1 MIGWILSKRGQ
12 VLAKPTSVWID
23 GDFAVSD
30 ADPGQVSVDYGEYWV
45 DCQDQLGL
53 QTVLIEAMESG
64 AQAQTARLEYLLR
77 VVKEH
82 PSGLDWSEIRPD
94 DYPE

>member
-1 MIGWILSKRGQ
+1 MIGWI
-12 VLAKPTSVWID
+12 VAKPTSVWID
-23 GDFAVSD
+23 GEFAVSD
-30 ADPGQVSVDYGEYWV
+30 ADPSQVTTTESTGLIAR
-45 DCQDQLGL
+45 QLGL